1 MDATPQTRSSPPLFP
16 HVTCKH
22 VPASVRRRRIAG
34 RFAPPQPSSSAS
46 GWGLTA
52 SSTRTAPTDSASH
65 AGPNSSSTRRSL
77 VAAAA
82 RTPSARTSL
91 MSTRAVLNGNSKV
104 SNPTTPFPSEEVAV
118 GTSALAA
125 MAPDELSLSSAL
137 TYVSSTLGNVPA
149 ATAASTAAALPRPTS
164 TLPTSTPAMRE
175 PDALTSPER
184 PGSQNHMR
192 IPSPAPRTLLLV
204 VSPFSFS
211 PSSFSSLSARF
222 ASALPMICSVRI
234 APPCQAPPPRATFFD
249 WFITV
254 IAHSRSA
261 ISWHT

>member
-1 MDATPQTRSSPPLFP
+1 M
-16 HVTCKH
+16 
-22 VPASVRRRRIAG
+22 
-34 RFAPPQPSSSAS
+34 
-46 GWGLTA
+46 
-52 SSTRTAPTDSASH
+52 
-65 AGPNSSSTRRSL
+65 
-77 VAAAA
+77 
-82 RTPSARTSL
+82 
-91 MSTRAVLNGNSKV
+91 
-104 SNPTTPFPSEEVAV
+104 
-118 GTSALAA
+118 
-125 MAPDELSLSSAL
+125 SSAL

-149 ATAASTAAALPRPTS
+149 ATAASTAAAVPRPTS

-204 VSPFSFS
+204 VVSPCSFS
-211 PSSFSSLSARF
+211 PSSFSSLSARL

-261 ISWHT
+261 MSWHT

>member
-1 MDATPQTRSSPPLFP
+1 MDATSQTRSSPPLFP
-16 HVTCKH
+16 HVTCTD

-34 RFAPPQPSSSAS
+34 RFAVAQPSSSAS
-46 GWGLTA
+46 PGLTA
-52 SSTRTAPTDSASH
+52 SSTRTPSTPAASH
-65 AGPNSSSTRRSL
+65 AGPNSSSTCRSL

-82 RTPSARTSL
+82 RIPSARTSL
-91 MSTRAVLNGNSKV
+91 MSTLAVLNGNSKV
-104 SNPTTPFPSEEVAV
+104 STPPPGSEEVAV

-125 MAPDELSLSSAL
+125 ITPDELSLSSAL
-137 TYVSSTLGNVPA
+137 TYVSSTLGDVPA

-204 VSPFSFS
+204 VSPDSFS
-211 PSSFSSLSARF
+211 PSSFSSLSARL

-234 APPCQAPPPRATFFD
+234 APPCQAQPPRATFFD

-261 ISWHT
+261 MS